1 MVSRSSSEYVL
12 LFNVNDAAPANNMG
26 LLAQVLALSRMELLS
41 LIIPTFAFVDAIFRM
56 HPNVAMLAITLATLP
71 NRFRRG

>member
-41 LIIPTFAFVDAIFRM
+41 LIIPTFADAIFRM